1 MKIRNFIE
9 KKNPIGLT
17 NNKDTME
24 TKFNSSLIEPLNTK
38 INKSLEE
45 SEGEK
50 NINLVDG
57 VLSNK
62 TQSLLTKLFESKK
75 INNFKETN
83 PEVST
88 KTLLLLE
95 KLKEDRKN
103 KFDNNKTK
111 INEDSAISLRFK
123 YNEFIQEKRELIL
136 PVVFKKLLLYF
147 NELDSMVNF
156 FKLKKKTPYFKDI
169 CSQLNISKKK

>member
-17 NNKDTME
+17 NYKDTME

>member
-1 MKIRNFIE
+1 M
-9 KKNPIGLT
+9 
-17 NNKDTME
+17 
-24 TKFNSSLIEPLNTK
+24 
-38 INKSLEE
+38 
-45 SEGEK
+45 
-50 NINLVDG
+50 
-57 VLSNK
+57 
-62 TQSLLTKLFESKK
+62 
-75 INNFKETN
+75 
-83 PEVST
+83 
-88 KTLLLLE
+88 LLE

>member
-75 INNFKETN
+75 
-83 PEVST
+83 
-88 KTLLLLE
+88 
-95 KLKEDRKN
+95 
-103 KFDNNKTK
+103 
-111 INEDSAISLRFK
+111 
-123 YNEFIQEKRELIL
+123 
-136 PVVFKKLLLYF
+136 
-147 NELDSMVNF
+147 
-156 FKLKKKTPYFKDI
+156 
-169 CSQLNISKKK
+169 